1 MKNLKGTKIPLTVST
16 TDRAYKYVLANNA
29 FSNGHYTALAT
40 ALYVALRTRFI
51 TGTTGEVYLNVAQ
64 GYNNFSN
71 YNVVKTSSAKTGN
84 GVAIGCMRFSQNALH
99 KIAKFVGFG
108 KSDLRVYFP
117 KTERT
122 AAGKPKFRTVIVGK
136 AKAARA
142 GR

>member
-51 TGTTGEVYLNVAQ
+51 TGTTGEVYLNVAL
-64 GYNNFSN
+64 GYHNFMN
-71 YNVVKTSSAKTGN
+71 YNVVKNSFAKTGN
-84 GVAIGCMRFSQNALH
+84 GVDIGCMRFSQNDLH
-99 KIAKFVGFG
+99 KIAKFVGFSKG
-108 KSDLRVYFP
+108 DLCIYFP
-117 KTERT
+117 KMTR
-122 AAGKPKFRTVIVGK
+122 AKK

>member
-1 MKNLKGTKIPLTVST
+1 MKSLKGTKNPLTVST
-16 TDRAYKYVLANNA
+16 TDRAHKYVLANKA
-29 FSNGHYTALAT
+29 FSNRYYTTTAT
-40 ALYVALRTRFI
+40 DLYVAFRRRFI
-51 TGTTGEVYLNVAQ
+51 LETFGDVPLRVALSGILFADYNVA
-64 GYNNFSN
+64 
-71 YNVVKTSSAKTGN
+71 KISSTKSGN

-122 AAGKPKFRTVIVGK
+122 AAGKPKYRTVIK